1 MDGEVQEREDRGD
14 EGGRD
19 KEPHCHSRLGV
30 FVVDTLVKAAL
41 VGFFYLI
48 FSAIRIQLG
57 I

>member
-1 MDGEVQEREDRGD
+1 MDSEIQEREDRGD

-19 KEPHCHSRLGV
+19 KESDSHSRLRV

-41 VGFFYLI
+41 IWFFHLI

>member
-1 MDGEVQEREDRGD
+1 MDSEIQEREGRGD

-19 KEPHCHSRLGV
+19 KEPHGHPRFGI